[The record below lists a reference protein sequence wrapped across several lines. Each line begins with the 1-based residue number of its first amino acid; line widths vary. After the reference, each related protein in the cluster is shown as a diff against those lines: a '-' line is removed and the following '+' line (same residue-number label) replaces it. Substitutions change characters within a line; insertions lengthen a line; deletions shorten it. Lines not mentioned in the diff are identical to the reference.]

1 MREEVARSSFA
12 ALVELGRAENS
23 TFVAAFEAAY
33 PEFKNPGNKF
43 LAEPAAVEWIAFYKD
58 LHLKGDKLTEAQEE
72 KRDELDGKVQNLVE
86 TLSERM
92 DRDLP
97 GSGVAFA
104 AYLGTRLSLASEP
117 EDAELS
123 RYLDDLNKYLD
134 RVLDKFQVV
143 GDTSPDL
150 DDSGQ
155 EEGEEEEKD
164 VAIEVAD
171 DLKLSGKRREAFLK
185 AFREELAALEQ
196 GINDASRPFEQ
207 YQKELEKA
215 KESAKKACAAGGN
228 SIVAFPTKIVKGD
241 TGNPSKDKP
250 DNNEPDAGTPGGDA
264 GSAAD
269 SDAGKTAGI
278 VVGVIAALAAIA
290 GAIAFLA
297 PQLGIMLPQLP
308 F

>member
-12 ALVELGRAENS
+12 TLVELERAENS
-23 TFVAAFEAAY
+23 KFVAAFEAAY

-58 LHLKGDKLTEAQEE
+58 LHLKDGELTEAQEE
-72 KRDELDGKVQNLVE
+72 KRDELDGKVQNLIE

-97 GSGVAFA
+97 GSGVAVA
-104 AYLGTRLSLASEP
+104 AYLGARLGLAAEP
-117 EDAELS
+117 EV
-123 RYLDDLNKYLD
+123 LDDSLNKYLD
-134 RVLDKFQVV
+134 NFLNKLRVS
-143 GDTSPDL
+143 GDTAPSR
-150 DDSGQ
+150 DDS
-155 EEGEEEEKD
+155 EKEEKEEKKD
-164 VAIEVAD
+164 GAIEVAD
-171 DLKLSGKRREAFLK
+171 HLKLSGKRREAFLK
-185 AFREELAALEQ
+185 VFREELAALEQ
-196 GINDASRPFEQ
+196 RLNEESQAFEQ
-207 YQKELEKA
+207 YWKELEKA
-215 KESAKKACAAGGN
+215 TESAKKVCAAGGN

-241 TGNPSKDKP
+241 TGKPSKDKP
-250 DNNEPDAGTPGGDA
+250 GNNEPDAGTPGGDT